1 MCCKLSATQG
11 PGGRGPRASP
21 EPCSPL
27 TRSHSPHPTFI
38 SNPLLS
44 FELQVQN
51 FSSAD
56 SPGCP
61 PNLSPVGQHGQ
72 EHRHRLCAQAV
83 RLAALPGSFSSQL
96 HLSPAPSNRQVTR
109 CPFGLCPVRS
119 PPVLPRCLVSP
130 SSFLPPC
137 VLLPTVLSQ
146 RSCDRLMGSCIPP

>member
-1 MCCKLSATQG
+1 M
-11 PGGRGPRASP
+11 
-21 EPCSPL
+21 
-27 TRSHSPHPTFI
+27 
-38 SNPLLS
+38 
-44 FELQVQN
+44 QN

-83 RLAALPGSFSSQL
+83 RLAALPGSFSCQL
-96 HLSPAPSNRQVTR
+96 HPSPAPSNRQVTR

-137 VLLPTVLSQ
+137 VLLPAVLSQ
-146 RSCDRLMGSCIPP
+146 RSCDRLMGSIPHAYALHLSSSSCLEYRGNTWRCSSHLVTVRSIAIYQGWQRRKLAKA